1 MESPSKSCDL
11 DPIPTELV
19 KKCISITAPA
29 ITGIINNSLSSGVV
43 PLELKRAV
51 ILPTLKKVNSDKE
64 TLQNYRPISNLPF
77 LGKTI
82 ERVGFSQLTKYLQEN
97 DLLDCYQSAYR
108 SHHSVE
114 TLLLNVTDNILKE
127 MDEGNV
133 TAVILLDM
141 SAAFDTVVHD
151 ILVQRLKSFGI
162 CGIALQWLTSY
173 LTDRTQSVKVSDVTS
188 DPKPLTCGVPQG
200 SVGGPLLFSLY
211 LYPISKIFQKHRIN
225 YHCYADDIQVY
236 ISFKPSAESL
246 SEVTHRLE
254 LCLEEVRSWLESNGL
269 KLNDSKTEFI
279 LFGSKHMLSKIKD
292 HTCNIRIG
300 NAMVEPTTTV
310 RNLGVVFDRQL
321 TFKNHIS
328 YIAQSVRFHLRNLS
342 FIRIGTCQNLLQ
354 NY

>member
-1 MESPSKSCDL
+1 MRQL
-11 DPIPTELV
+11 W
-19 KKCISITAPA
+19 
-29 ITGIINNSLSSGVV
+29 
-43 PLELKRAV
+43 V
-51 ILPTLKKVNSDKE
+51 IRDKP
-64 TLQNYRPISNLPF
+64 N
-77 LGKTI
+77 
-82 ERVGFSQLTKYLQEN
+82 
-97 DLLDCYQSAYR
+97 
-108 SHHSVE
+108 E
-114 TLLLNVTDNILKE
+114 TLLLNVTDNILKD

-141 SAAFDTVVHD
+141 SAAFDTVEHD

-225 YHCYADDIQVY
+225 YHFYADDIQVY

-269 KLNDSKTEFI
+269 KLNDSKSEFI

-292 HTCNIRIG
+292 HT
-300 NAMVEPTTTV
+300 M
-310 RNLGVVFDRQL
+310 
-321 TFKNHIS
+321 
-328 YIAQSVRFHLRNLS
+328 
-342 FIRIGTCQNLLQ
+342 
-354 NY
+354 